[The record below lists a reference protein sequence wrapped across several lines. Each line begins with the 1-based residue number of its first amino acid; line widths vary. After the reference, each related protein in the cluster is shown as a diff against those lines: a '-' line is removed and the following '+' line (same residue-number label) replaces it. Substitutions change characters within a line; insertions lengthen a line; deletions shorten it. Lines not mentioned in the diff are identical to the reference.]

1 MFCYFLDRDLISYVW
16 DLNKQLEER
25 SKTKDTSGGNLN
37 GTEIQSTTSK
47 NENAIESNLDSQV
60 IFNPYPSLGI
70 KHMSQLIYI
79 FMIYM

>member
-16 DLNKQLEER
+16 DLNKHLRER

-37 GTEIQSTTSK
+37 GTEIQSSTSK

-70 KHMSQLIYI
+70 S
-79 FMIYM
+79 F

>member
-1 MFCYFLDRDLISYVW
+1 MFCYFLDRDLMTYVW
-16 DLNKQLEER
+16 DVNIQLEER

-37 GTEIQSTTSK
+37 GTKIQSSTSK

-70 KHMSQLIYI
+70 S
-79 FMIYM
+79 F

>member
-1 MFCYFLDRDLISYVW
+1 MFCYYLNDVVTFCYLDYDLITYVRNV
-16 DLNKQLEER
+16 NKQLEER

-37 GTEIQSTTSK
+37 GTEIQSSTSK

-70 KHMSQLIYI
+70 S
-79 FMIYM
+79 F